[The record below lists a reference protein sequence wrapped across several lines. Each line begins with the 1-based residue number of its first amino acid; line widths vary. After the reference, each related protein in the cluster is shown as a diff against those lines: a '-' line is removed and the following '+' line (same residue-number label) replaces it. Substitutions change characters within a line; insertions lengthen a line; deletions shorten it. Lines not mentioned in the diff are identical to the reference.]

1 MSVTCVQ
8 LFVFGFDW
16 AVSHL
21 YSSVSISP
29 SFRCRKKVDA
39 TRRMRFAKLPPVLN
53 LQLARYVFDRETLSK
68 RKLTTKV
75 LLPKSLEIPS
85 TATTKQNEHS
95 RYILC
100 AVQNHLGTS
109 AHGGHYVADV
119 MDWTTGVWYE
129 FNDEEVTRLEGGP
142 VSSFDPSK
150 TKKGQEP
157 RPGNGRK
164 VNGSQDAYNL
174 FYVEQTYLARHAKSE
189 LSQFMNNESPGNDD
203 SILSSIKLQRSERFK
218 VEVE

>member
-1 MSVTCVQ
+1 MIGMYLNSI
-8 LFVFGFDW
+8 F
-16 AVSHL
+16 A
-21 YSSVSISP
+21 VSISI
-29 SFRCRKKVDA
+29 SFRCRHKVDA

-129 FNDEEVTRLEGGP
+129 FNDEEVTRLEWGP

-150 TKKGQEP
+150 TKNRQEP
-157 RPGNGRK
+157 RQPGNGRK

-189 LSQFMNNESPGNDD
+189 LSQFMNSSESPGNDD
-203 SILSSIKLQRSERFK
+203 SILSSIKIQRNERFK
-218 VEVE
+218 VEEE